1 MSKKNSNRQLTAK
14 QIEAELR
21 RVRSGNLKTTGT
33 NITTK
38 QLQEELKRVRG
49 IKSSQTPEKKSESTI
64 LEKPEKSKTA
74 KTAKAEKKL
83 KTSGTTDVIKKP
95 KAKKSDNKAE
105 EAVKPAAAPQ
115 SMAEIAERQREID
128 ALFSAAQLETELK
141 RAKKKKE
148 FGRMIRETIIIL
160 LGVAAAAVLV
170 SVLFLPVLRVTGSSM
185 EKTLYSND
193 IVVCQKGTEF
203 KRGEIIAFYFN
214 NRVLLKRVIGLSGDV
229 VDISENGTV
238 TVNGEQLNEPYVT
251 EPALGEECDIEF
263 PYHVP
268 DKRIFVLGD
277 HRSTSID
284 SRSSSIGCIAEEYIV
299 GKVILRVWPFERV
312 GTVK

>member
-64 LEKPEKSKTA
+64 SEKPKKSKA
-74 KTAKAEKKL
+74 AKAEKKL

-95 KAKKSDNKAE
+95 KTKKSVDKAE

-193 IVVCQKGTEF
+193 IVICQKGTEF

-229 VDISENGTV
+229 IDISENGTV

-299 GKVILRVWPFERV
+299 GKVILRVWPIERI

>member
-1 MSKKNSNRQLTAK
+1 MSKKNSNKQLTAK

-21 RVRSGNLKTTGT
+21 RVSSAGKLKTTGI

-64 LEKPEKSKTA
+64 SEKPKK
-74 KTAKAEKKL
+74 AKAEKKL
-83 KTSGTTDVIKKP
+83 KASGTTDVIKKP
-95 KAKKSDNKAE
+95 KNKKSVDKAE
-105 EAVKPAAAPQ
+105 EAVKPTAAPQ

-193 IVVCQKGTEF
+193 IVICQKGTEF

-229 VDISENGTV
+229 IDMSEDGRV
-238 TVNGEQLNEPYVT
+238 TVNGQQLDEPYVS

-299 GKVILRVWPFERV
+299 GKVILRVWPIERI

>member
-21 RVRSGNLKTTGT
+21 RVRSTGKLKTTGI

-38 QLQEELKRVRG
+38 QLQTELKRVRG
-49 IKSSQTPEKKSESTI
+49 IKSSSSPEKKIESTI
-64 LEKPEKSKTA
+64 SEKPKK
-74 KTAKAEKKL
+74 AKAVEKL
-83 KTSGTTDVIKKP
+83 ATSGTTDVIKKP
-95 KAKKSDNKAE
+95 KIKKSFEKAE
-105 EAVKPAAAPQ
+105 ESVKSKAAPP
-115 SMAEIAERQREID
+115 SMSEIAERQREID

-170 SVLFLPVLRVTGSSM
+170 SMLFLPVLRVTGSSM
-185 EKTLYSND
+185 EKTLFSND

-203 KRGEIIAFYFN
+203 ERGEIIAFYFN
-214 NRVLLKRVIGLSGDV
+214 NRILLKRVIGLSGDV
-229 VDISENGTV
+229 IDISDDGRV
-238 TVNGEQLNEPYVT
+238 TVNGVQLNEPYVT

-263 PYHVP
+263 PYRVP

-284 SRSSSIGCIAEEYIV
+284 SRSSTIGCIAEEYIV
-299 GKVILRVWPFERV
+299 GKVILRVWPIERI
-312 GTVK
+312 GSIK